1 MITADALAREL
12 GCTLADLADLAD
24 LHVLPPVKP
33 EHMVYG
39 LAADRIRE
47 AWSKRTGIDYTKAA
61 Q

>member
-12 GCTLADLADLAD
+12 GCTLSDIDD
-24 LHVLPPVKP
+24 LHVLPPVKRG
-33 EHMVYG
+33 HMVDG
-39 LAADRIRE
+39 LAADRLRE